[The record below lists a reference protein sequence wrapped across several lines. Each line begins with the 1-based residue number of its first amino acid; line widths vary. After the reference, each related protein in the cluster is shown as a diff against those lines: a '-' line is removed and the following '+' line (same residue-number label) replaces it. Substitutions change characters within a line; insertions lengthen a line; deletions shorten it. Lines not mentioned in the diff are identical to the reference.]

1 MEIAFSEKISP
12 QLSAALSSTPY
23 ELGKESG
30 LSSGYLPESDSWE
43 VIVKYVGDIEKIKE
57 KYPSVLITRL
67 LGNYAVLVIE
77 KSLVNTV
84 ALCDEI
90 IYMEKPKQFNYDVY
104 EGSQASCITPVHTNP
119 YNLTG
124 KGVLVGIIDSG
135 IYYAHPAFI
144 QDGVSRIAYLWD
156 QTVSDDSS
164 HSDIIPFGTLYD
176 RDTITK
182 AINAENSLEMQR
194 ICPSIDISG
203 HGTHVAGIAAGN
215 GNGNEQN
222 TKYRGVAYESTLIIV
237 KLKTSGGASFPT
249 TTQIMLAVDFCIRK
263 SIDMNMPIAIN
274 LSFGTSNGSHSGT
287 SLIEAYL
294 DYIAGNYRCAVS
306 VGSGNDGAGFGHANG
321 SSYPADAELA
331 IGYPE
336 PSLSIDLWKKYW
348 DEIQLRIS
356 APNNDMLEIP
366 DTITNQAKGFTYR
379 YNLDGTDIYI
389 TGGGPSPYSPFQ
401 EIFIELMGS
410 EYISPGIWKIS
421 LEPISVKDG
430 SWDIWLP
437 SGALRNAQTSFI
449 HASPDITLTIP
460 STAQNVISV
469 GAYDSRT
476 NRTAAFSGRGYT
488 WAFDSI
494 KPDIIAP
501 GVDIISCSNTGGYTS
516 KTGTS
521 MAAPFVTGAAA
532 LLMEW
537 GIVRGNDLYMYGD
550 KLKASL
556 IKGAGEN
563 VFTTASRAVS
573 ENSSKNTKYPNPVT
587 GWGTLCLLDSIP

>member
-12 QLSAALSSTPY
+12 QLSAALLSTPY
-23 ELGKESG
+23 ELGKEGG

-287 SLIEAYL
+287 SLLEAYL
-294 DYIAGNYRCAVS
+294 DYIAGNYRCAV
-306 VGSGNDGAGFGHANG
+306 
-321 SSYPADAELA
+321 E
-331 IGYPE
+331 
-336 PSLSIDLWKKYW
+336 
-348 DEIQLRIS
+348 
-356 APNNDMLEIP
+356 
-366 DTITNQAKGFTYR
+366 
-379 YNLDGTDIYI
+379 
-389 TGGGPSPYSPFQ
+389 
-401 EIFIELMGS
+401 
-410 EYISPGIWKIS
+410 
-421 LEPISVKDG
+421 
-430 SWDIWLP
+430 
-437 SGALRNAQTSFI
+437 RNARDLLRAQYARCLTSQAE
-449 HASPDITLTIP
+449 H
-460 STAQNVISV
+460 
-469 GAYDSRT
+469 
-476 NRTAAFSGRGYT
+476 
-488 WAFDSI
+488 
-494 KPDIIAP
+494 
-501 GVDIISCSNTGGYTS
+501 GGS
-516 KTGTS
+516 
-521 MAAPFVTGAAA
+521 A
-532 LLMEW
+532 
-537 GIVRGNDLYMYGD
+537 
-550 KLKASL
+550 
-556 IKGAGEN
+556 
-563 VFTTASRAVS
+563 
-573 ENSSKNTKYPNPVT
+573 
-587 GWGTLCLLDSIP
+587 